1 MSWASNEAIAILAF
15 LLPGFVSV
23 AVFHMFTSHPKP
35 SEFERIVQSFIFTI
49 LVRAVIELLFWIC
62 GLLGMESV
70 RESQFEILVS
80 VGVAIILGLIAVYLS
95 NSDLLHSLFRYIGI
109 TKETSY
115 PSEWYSAFH
124 HNPDCYVVLHLQG
137 QRRLYGWP
145 EEWPSRPDQGHF
157 RIANGQWLVGDERIP
172 ARGVVAIVVPAKEVS
187 MVELFKDELSEESEE

>member
-35 SEFERIVQSFIFTI
+35 SEFDRIVQSFIFTI
-49 LVRAVIELLFWIC
+49 LVRTVMELLLWVD
-62 GLLGMESV
+62 GLLSMESLG
-70 RESQFEILVS
+70 ESQFEILAS
-80 VGVAIILGLIAVYLS
+80 VGVAIALGLIAVYLS

-115 PSEWYSAFH
+115 PSEWYSSFH

-157 RIANGQWLVGDERIP
+157 RIAEGEWLVGDERIP
-172 ARGVVAIVVPAKEVS
+172 ASGIVAIVVPAKEVG
-187 MVELFKDELSEESEE
+187 MVEFLKDESSEESTE

>member
-1 MSWASNEAIAILAF
+1 MSWASSEAVAILAF

-49 LVRAVIELLFWIC
+49 LVRAVTEFILWM
-62 GLLGMESV
+62 GRLLGRESLW
-70 RESQFEILVS
+70 ESQFEILVS
-80 VGVAIILGLIAVYLS
+80 VGVAIVLGLIAVYLS
-95 NSDLLHSLFRYIGI
+95 NSDLLHSLFRYVRI

-145 EEWPSRPDQGHF
+145 EEWPSRSDQGHF
-157 RIANGQWLVGDERIP
+157 RIAEGEWLVGDERIP
-172 ARGVVAIVVPAKEVS
+172 ARGVVAIVVPAKEVD
-187 MVELFKDELSEESEE
+187 MVEFLKDEPSEESEE